1 MWTGWLKLSISPCK
15 DGYLMQLAQSHIC
28 KVWSKGS
35 QYDGESVQATEFP
48 QFWAKSCHMWSN
60 FFEAWD
66 SHSRGY
72 TQTKQA
78 HFSKACGFIAK
89 IFLTPLFLSLHLQNL
104 GGVQANHKQ
113 DIFLLHHCF
122 LSFSSY
128 HTSFSSF
135 HYSVFYCIFTEI
147 IFFSPLLPNFY
158 LI

>member
-1 MWTGWLKLSISPCK
+1 MMVNLYKPRSFHNFEQSPAICGLISLKPEIPTA
-15 DGYLMQLAQSHIC
+15 G
-28 KVWSKGS
+28 
-35 QYDGESVQATEFP
+35 ATHKPNKHTFQKP
-48 QFWAKSCHMWSN
+48 VDLLQKYF
-60 FFEAWD
+60 
-66 SHSRGY
+66 
-72 TQTKQA
+72 
-78 HFSKACGFIAK
+78 
-89 IFLTPLFLSLHLQNL
+89 SLHFFSPAASLQLQNL